1 MAKHSKISIQA
12 VRECLLENGPM
23 TTGELVSV
31 LGIRSSGQFGR
42 VLSTFG
48 EEMGLIRFRAME
60 RGRLRVFW
68 KANPH
73 YNPPTFTKR
82 GGHYA

>member
-1 MAKHSKISIQA
+1 MAKPQISIA
-12 VRECLLENGPM
+12 EIRGFLLANGPH
-23 TTGELVSV
+23 TTGELVSA

-42 VLSTFG
+42 VLSMFG

-73 YNPPTFTKR
+73 YRPPTFTKR

>member
-1 MAKHSKISIQA
+1 MAKYSKISIPE
-12 VRECLLENGPM
+12 VRECLKKNGPM
-23 TTGELVSV
+23 TTGELVSA

-42 VLSTFG
+42 VLATFG
-48 EEMGLIRFRAME
+48 EEMGLVRFRQLD
-60 RGRLRVFW
+60 RGILRVFW

-73 YNPPTFTKR
+73 YHAPTIHKR

>member
-1 MAKHSKISIQA
+1 MRKPEKISIA
-12 VRECLLENGPM
+12 EVREYLLANGPH
-23 TTGELVSV
+23 TTGELVSA

-48 EEMGLIRFRAME
+48 EEMGLVRFRQME

-73 YNPPTFTKR
+73 YHAPTVTKR